1 MRISRLI
8 PTLLVALT
16 AAVLAAGCGS
26 LLSVGTNVS
35 CVIDNAG
42 TPYCFGDN
50 AAGQAGH
57 AAGTTPVAAGPVV
70 LPKGQRAA
78 DIAVGL
84 GDPGGNAS
92 VCALISRSGVSG
104 ASLRCW
110 GADDHGQLGRGS
122 AGAAAAAPIPVELP
136 GIAVSEVGVGAW
148 STCAIG
154 EFASGGTAQST
165 SVYCWGDNTYG
176 QLGRSAAGIS
186 GPMAVPG
193 TSSFRAKAGDS
204 TTPSLLAV
212 GGFHACAGIATELR
226 CWGHGTSGELGNG
239 ASVDSTAP
247 VTVKLPRQ
255 IGTVNA
261 ITAGVAF
268 TCALAND
275 RTGSKTQRVWCW
287 GANGSGQLGNGS
299 TAASA
304 VPVKAPLGEDAA
316 PASSVSA
323 GGSHACAIAEDS
335 TVWCWGAN
343 DHGQLGNG
351 STTASSTSV
360 QVSGLKA
367 TTISAGGDQTCAS
380 TTTGHLVC
388 WGGNAHGQLGNVAS
402 GDQLVPSD
410 LTGIAG
416 LTSPKAR
423 TVQVKGTAS
432 VGRTLSVA
440 TMPWANAV
448 TYSYQWEQRGADGQ
462 WASIEGASTRS
473 RLKLSSAL
481 AGQLIRVTVTG
492 TNVWTETG
500 IASSASG
507 TSRGVRIAG

>member
-8 PTLLVALT
+8 PTLLVALA

-42 TPYCFGDN
+42 TPYCFGAN

-57 AAGTTPVAAGPVV
+57 AAGTTPVAAGPVA

-110 GADDHGQLGRGS
+110 GADDHGQLGRGT
-122 AGAAAAAPIPVELP
+122 AGAAAAAPLPVELP

-193 TSSFRAKAGDS
+193 TSSFRAEAGDS

-299 TAASA
+299 T
-304 VPVKAPLGEDAA
+304 
-316 PASSVSA
+316 
-323 GGSHACAIAEDS
+323 
-335 TVWCWGAN
+335 
-343 DHGQLGNG
+343 
-351 STTASSTSV
+351 TASSTSV

-388 WGGNAHGQLGNVAS
+388 WGGNAQGQLGNVAS

-440 TMPWANAV
+440 TKPWANAV

-473 RLKLSSAL
+473 RLKVSSAL